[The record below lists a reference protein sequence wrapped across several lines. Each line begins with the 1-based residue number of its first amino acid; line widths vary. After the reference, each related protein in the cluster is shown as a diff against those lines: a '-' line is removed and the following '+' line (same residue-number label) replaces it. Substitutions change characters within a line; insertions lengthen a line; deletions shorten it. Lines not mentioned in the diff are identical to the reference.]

1 MANPNVFNGTTLYG
15 NVAGLAVTTSY
26 ANTVQNPTSSGSLYK
41 VKSLMVTNACTS
53 TLSVTVQ
60 LNQAGTNTTLAANVG
75 IPASATVV
83 ILAKDT
89 ELYLL
94 ENNSLQ
100 INASSAS
107 YITAVTSWDQ
117 IS

>member
-15 NVAGLAVTTSY
+15 NVAGLAVGTSY
-26 ANTVQNPTSSGSLYK
+26 ANAVQNPASSGSLYK
-41 VKSLMVTNACTS
+41 VKSLIVTNACNA
-53 TLSVTVQ
+53 TLSVTLQ
-60 LNQAGTNTTLAANVG
+60 LNQAGTNTNISANVG
-75 IPASATVV
+75 IPSAASVV
-83 ILAKDT
+83 LLAKDT
-89 ELYLL
+89 EVYLL

-100 INASSAS
+100 INASAAG